1 MLRNLLGTLWRPAKE
16 AWLRERAEGGL
27 LASFGPPPP
36 RPLAIVLPLRPLKLA
51 SIVPQPFSRVP
62 TANTTPLLNALH
74 SMFPALA
81 SRFTTT
87 AGYTAAARPMMA
99 TTARAYTT
107 RPVMS
112 FRSAPPFGR
121 AFPSNGGA
129 GAFSRSAGSRNYT
142 TGFQRVYDQGGQ
154 QAFNAFAGFKVLP
167 GAVAD
172 ERFACRDG
180 KSKRATATAGKTTG
194 SAASSRRPARLS
206 TRRAHQAKPGDF
218 AAVGDA
224 KKAAASE
231 IVSVAPAVAVV
242 TAPAAGAI
250 RKRACRDLSKLPA
263 SIEQCQE
270 SVTLSIFLYGPPAWE
285 MDTVHPGATTRI
297 SPALI
302 SELRTLA
309 AIHRDHLTSVAATLE
324 TLLAHGFGDV
334 SVVEDDDNGVYELV
348 VRFPAGFGRDRV
360 VDCLIVMGIDPCS
373 ESFRM
378 ECHRFTEKVEDAEA
392 DVSNM
397 AQLVEPPA
405 ADTMRYDYAVDNRI
419 CNATASASGSGS
431 DVGGFPWRRAHSPS
445 QGSLGLLTPA
455 DPAAPPPSSA
465 NDFLRMLDEMQGA
478 RMSFSA

>member
-1 MLRNLLGTLWRPAKE
+1 
-16 AWLRERAEGGL
+16 
-27 LASFGPPPP
+27 
-36 RPLAIVLPLRPLKLA
+36 
-51 SIVPQPFSRVP
+51 
-62 TANTTPLLNALH
+62 
-74 SMFPALA
+74 
-81 SRFTTT
+81 
-87 AGYTAAARPMMA
+87 
-99 TTARAYTT
+99 
-107 RPVMS
+107 
-112 FRSAPPFGR
+112 
-121 AFPSNGGA
+121 
-129 GAFSRSAGSRNYT
+129 
-142 TGFQRVYDQGGQ
+142 
-154 QAFNAFAGFKVLP
+154 
-167 GAVAD
+167 
-172 ERFACRDG
+172 
-180 KSKRATATAGKTTG
+180 
-194 SAASSRRPARLS
+194 
-206 TRRAHQAKPGDF
+206 
-218 AAVGDA
+218 
-224 KKAAASE
+224 
-231 IVSVAPAVAVV
+231 
-242 TAPAAGAI
+242 
-250 RKRACRDLSKLPA
+250 
-263 SIEQCQE
+263 
-270 SVTLSIFLYGPPAWE
+270 